1 MVKFLNPKGNTM
13 PTLVTATTTA
23 TSNLDKAN
31 LLNSTFMKNFNYSVP
46 GLQTD
51 DSLNIVPH
59 TCPSDLL
66 CTEDEVYDLLSTLD
80 VTKANGHDDISAT
93 MLKKTAMS
101 ITPVITELFNTSIR
115 LGEIPDEWKVARITP
130 IPKGGN
136 ASDPG
141 NYRPISLPSI
151 LSKLLE
157 KHVRNLLVKHFE
169 EYCPLSVQQWGF
181 TPGKSTTGALLAAT
195 NHWFSL
201 LDQGYDICAV
211 FS

>member
-1 MVKFLNPKGNTM
+1 MFKKLSNKVVAKLRHNKKAFFARMQPHSQKEFRKLVKFLNPKGNTM

-66 CTEDEVYDLLSTLD
+66 CTDLEDEVYDLLSNLD

-101 ITPVITELFNTSIR
+101 ITPVITELFNTSI
-115 LGEIPDEWKVARITP
+115 
-130 IPKGGN
+130 
-136 ASDPG
+136 
-141 NYRPISLPSI
+141 
-151 LSKLLE
+151 
-157 KHVRNLLVKHFE
+157 
-169 EYCPLSVQQWGF
+169 
-181 TPGKSTTGALLAAT
+181 
-195 NHWFSL
+195 
-201 LDQGYDICAV
+201 
-211 FS
+211 